1 MSKVFD
7 KDKQNRLLHLLEN
20 LSNGIISDE
29 DVDKYVLELTGIYDI
44 SSFRHSYSELTT
56 LVIKLYKR
64 QETDLVE
71 SLISNIR
78 IILDEI
84 KKNGDENSEFYTSV
98 YKLYDHINMESIRC
112 AFYKEYESDVDETV
126 AQIRYAREEVAKIK
140 EATECYSQL
149 EDTNKRITRAMGKIN
164 HFSKENKNLQTQV
177 ISILGI
183 FSAIV
188 VAFFGG
194 FSYFTSTFSN
204 LHNIAAPKAVVIA
217 SILGIVIYNTIYILL
232 NFILYFVKR
241 SEQDRSES
249 EVVGDYES
257 DYKPFGKF
265 ISIWTNVF
273 FVVIM
278 LAATVY
284 WLVTN

>member
-1 MSKVFD
+1 
-7 KDKQNRLLHLLEN
+7 
-20 LSNGIISDE
+20 
-29 DVDKYVLELTGIYDI
+29 
-44 SSFRHSYSELTT
+44 
-56 LVIKLYKR
+56 
-64 QETDLVE
+64 
-71 SLISNIR
+71 
-78 IILDEI
+78 
-84 KKNGDENSEFYTSV
+84 
-98 YKLYDHINMESIRC
+98 
-112 AFYKEYESDVDETV
+112 
-126 AQIRYAREEVAKIK
+126 
-140 EATECYSQL
+140 
-149 EDTNKRITRAMGKIN
+149 MGKIN

-217 SILGIVIYNTIYILL
+217 SILGIVIYNTIYVLL

-284 WLVTN
+284 WFVTN